1 MPRGARQK
9 SDNGTYHIMLRGINK
24 QQIFEEPEDYEKFL
38 DVLKNCK
45 AISEFK
51 LYAYCLMGNHIHL
64 LIKEGKESLETIFK
78 RIGGKFV
85 YWYNVKYE
93 RVGHLFGDRF
103 KSEPVDTDAYFLTVV
118 RYIHR
123 NPIKAGIC
131 KKTKEYPY
139 SSYNDYIN
147 DADFVDR
154 DLLHTFV
161 PKEQFEEFNAKN
173 TMETCLDIEEKRTI
187 KVTDEQARKIIE
199 KYSKCKN
206 ISEFQKLGQ
215 KIRDKNIVKF
225 KEKGLSIRQISR
237 LTGLSYYVIQK
248 IR

>member
-1 MPRGARQK
+1 MPRRARKK
-9 SDNGTYHIMLRGINK
+9 SGNGTYHIMLRGINK
-24 QQIFEEPEDYEKFL
+24 QQIFEEAEDYEKFL
-38 DVLKNCK
+38 DVLKSCK

-123 NPIKAGIC
+123 NPVKAGIC
-131 KKTKEYPY
+131 KNPKDYLY
-139 SSYNDYIN
+139 SSYNDYLN
-147 DADFVDR
+147 GADFVDSS
-154 DLLHTFV
+154 LLYNLV
-161 PKEQFEEFNAKN
+161 PKEQFETFNTEN
-173 TMETCLDIEEKRTI
+173 TLDACLDLEEKKFV
-187 KVTDEQARKIIE
+187 KVTDEQAIKIIE
-199 KYSKCKN
+199 KYSKAKN
-206 ISEFQKLGQ
+206 ISEFQKLEPE
-215 KIRDKNIVKF
+215 KRDKFLSKF
-225 KEKGLSIRQISR
+225 KEKGMSIRQISR
-237 LTGLSYYVIQK
+237 LTGVSYYIVQK